1 MSYEMLTVELAER
14 SITLGPRE
22 SVEILNVET
31 DSLDLDKY
39 LRQGKL
45 FIIPESD
52 APPAGGAPSA
62 DTSSAVKKDKPPK
75 SNQ

>member
-1 MSYEMLTVELAER
+1 MSYEMLTVQLAER

-22 SVEILNVET
+22 SVEILSVEA
-31 DSLDLDKY
+31 DSLDLEKH
-39 LRQGKL
+39 LRQGRL

-52 APPAGGAPSA
+52 APPAGGSPSA
-62 DTSSAVKKDKPPK
+62 EAASNAKKDKPPK